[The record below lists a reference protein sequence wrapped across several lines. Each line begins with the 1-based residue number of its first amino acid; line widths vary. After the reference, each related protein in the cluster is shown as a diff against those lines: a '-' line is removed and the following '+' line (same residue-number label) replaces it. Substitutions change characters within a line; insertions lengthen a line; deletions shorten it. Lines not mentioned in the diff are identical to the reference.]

1 MQFPHGFINLT
12 VAALLAVPPIAHATP
27 AAPAPLTLGEQFIVR
42 AYAGQLEGNALSK
55 VIKAK
60 TLGIAVNDSTICVSL
75 AGSLAGAFVANNKDA
90 GLAMVKAGEQP
101 ARRLDIVAYNKAEDA
116 ASAVARLKD
125 KEAIALLFGGQVSD
139 ADNYASVRGTLIEL
153 AKIDY
158 QGALFLHLTV
168 AAKKW
173 LEKAATEDEAVA
185 AYLARKNNVYGLM
198 VNLDKN
204 KGLINQLSFQL
215 SFQGAKQNVAKTV
228 FQADLNDNFVSLFK
242 RR

>member
-1 MQFPHGFINLT
+1 MHFPRRFIRLT
-12 VAALLAVPPIAHATP
+12 VAALLAMPLTAYATID
-27 AAPAPLTLGEQFIVR
+27 APAPLSLGEQFIVR

-75 AGSLAGAFVANNKDA
+75 AGSLAGSYIANNKDV
-90 GLAMVKAGEQP
+90 GLALSKAGEQP
-101 ARRLDIVAYNKAEDA
+101 TRRLDIVAYSKPDDA
-116 ASAVARLKD
+116 ISAVANLKD

-139 ADNYASVRGTLIEL
+139 ADNYASVHNTLLEL

-158 QGALFLHLTV
+158 PGAIFLHLPV

-173 LEKAATEDEAVA
+173 LEKAAIEDDAVA
-185 AYLARKNNVYGLM
+185 SYLVKKNNIYGLM
-198 VNLDKN
+198 VNLDQK
-204 KGLINQLSFQL
+204 KGLINRLSFK
-215 SFQGAKQNVAKTV
+215 GAKQNVAMTA